1 LHTSGQQEA
10 SHDFY
15 AVCAFNPAVWL
26 NMCACVG
33 LMLLSFVQAV
43 AAEAVD
49 DEENVVMVSTAP
61 EELRAELLAKRLA
74 TAGAIPNNLLASAG
88 LNLPNRAIVSTTD
101 TGAGF

>member
-1 LHTSGQQEA
+1 
-10 SHDFY
+10 
-15 AVCAFNPAVWL
+15 
-26 NMCACVG
+26 
-33 LMLLSFVQAV
+33 VQAV

-49 DEENVVMVSTAP
+49 DEEDVVMVSTAP

-101 TGAGF
+101 KWGRGCSGCSSHTVLKQGWGWWWQGWGWEMDDGMCWAAGMDW